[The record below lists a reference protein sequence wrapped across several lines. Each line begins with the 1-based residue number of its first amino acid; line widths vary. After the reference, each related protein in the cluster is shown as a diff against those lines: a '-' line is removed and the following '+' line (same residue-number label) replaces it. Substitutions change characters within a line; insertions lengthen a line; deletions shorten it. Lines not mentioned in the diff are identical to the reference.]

1 MPRKPTRPLHP
12 LRMAEAL
19 DAMNVSAGA
28 FAAKVHAF
36 ASILESGV
44 QPSAAVAIG
53 KDLGVA
59 VETFRAAFWPEE
71 E

>member
-1 MPRKPTRPLHP
+1 
-12 LRMAEAL
+12 MAEAL
-19 DAMNVSAGA
+19 DAMNVSASE
-28 FAAKVHAF
+28 FVVKVLAL
-36 ASILESGV
+36 ASILERLE

>member
-1 MPRKPTRPLHP
+1 MPRKPNRPLHP

-19 DAMNVSAGA
+19 DAMNVSASE
-28 FAAKVHAF
+28 FVVKVLAL
-36 ASILESGV
+36 ASILERLE

-59 VETFRAAFWPEE
+59 VETFRAAFWPEGE
-71 E
+71 

>member
-1 MPRKPTRPLHP
+1 MPRKPNRPLHP

-19 DAMNVSAGA
+19 DAMNVSASE
-28 FAAKVHAF
+28 FVVKVLAL
-36 ASILESGV
+36 ASILERLE